1 MIVLNAKGNILADCA
16 SFYIAQI
23 PDNNDATSIFCYCLT
38 GVTTTGKPITVGRYG
53 SEQSAMEAMK
63 FLARKF
69 NAVDM
74 FRIDSNNQLNIKE

>member
-1 MIVLNAKGNILADCA
+1 MMIVLNAKGNILADCA

-53 SEQSAMEAMK
+53 SERSAMEAMK
-63 FLARKF
+63 FLAIKF

-74 FRIDSNNQLNIKE
+74 LAVDSNQLNVKE